1 MGNMTFFSIRQLGL
15 LAAFAAIAGFAQAED
30 WYLNGN
36 LGSDTV
42 LPLTTPSCWSNL
54 TKQVCK
60 VIDANDV
67 FHVEFGYTLTVAANA
82 TFEPTLHL
90 GKSDGNKNGV
100 ITWRKA
106 TVTVKNLR
114 WHRGE
119 FILNYS
125 NVDAKLLGDVYLDNP
140 TVAHQIHF
148 SKNATPGN
156 PSAFTFGCKFHA
168 SDTSQNIYIL
178 HHASMTTDLTKS
190 FQFQISG
197 DNSDYNGYFKVDKY
211 AYAVFSHANATG
223 NPDAPREDAVQ
234 LGDHARFAVKNGV
247 TLNSARGIKITG
259 DDVKITATNFTYG
272 AIDCKTFTLAMPITG
287 TKGFTKTGQGT
298 VTLKGKYSA
307 GPIIVENGTLTLNE
321 AGTYPDGMAITVK
334 AGAKLVQRKFI
345 PNIQVTCEPGGTWQ
359 RHLVV
364 PYVAASQT
372 ATPIDLTTASAD
384 HFPMEIQLSSK
395 ITIPCPTI
403 QSFAVAYLPEGPTVA
418 DFTDATTR
426 TYELPHTSFKIETD
440 DQNRRVLVLVP
451 KPVVQSSKEFPHTL
465 GGPNNAGNGYWYN
478 YEGGPRAGYDYL
490 MTYTMSELGNEPFK
504 GDSITYAKNSDSTP
518 INVRV
523 GGGTGKKTEPNVS
536 YINASVYYT
545 RYFIPNYSGIE
556 QVVNGKLHVIGALGD
571 ANPIEFRAKYSETS
585 LHPGGTIEYAFDVDG
600 AAPIKLTCDTSDNA
614 RNAQLTFSGDNSA
627 YKGKITVTDNYATN
641 VLVNPE
647 LSGLRL
653 IFNEAK
659 NLGGALDAFAYD
671 ALKVDRYARLCP
683 SQDVVLDTVNRGVY
697 VTTGGVDVASGVTLK
712 VLEPLRVNG
721 MLFKLGAGT
730 LAFGGTLGFGANGT
744 TVGSRNEL
752 FVREGYVEALADS
765 SVSGFKT
772 VFADGAGIKVAP
784 VAGVTTGFT
793 GDLTAEGRIA
803 VALDV
808 TQPGFVAGS
817 SGQAPIC
824 TVADDSGI
832 TLETF
837 TVNRAKGYACT
848 VTAAPAGDG
857 MTRYS
862 FEWQPTGF
870 VILMR

>member
-1 MGNMTFFSIRQLGL
+1 MGNVTFFRIRQLGL

-30 WYLNGN
+30 WYLKGN

-42 LPLTTPSCWSNL
+42 LPLTTPSYWTNL
-54 TKQVCK
+54 TGQTCTA
-60 VIDANDV
+60 IDAKDV
-67 FHVEFGYTLTVAANA
+67 FHVEAGYTLTVGAST
-82 TFEPTLHL
+82 TFEPTLHM
-90 GKSDGNKNGV
+90 GRPDGSKNGV
-100 ITWRKA
+100 IKWRKP
-106 TVTVKNLR
+106 TVTFKDLR

-125 NVDAKLLGDVYLDNP
+125 DTDAKVLGDVYLDNP
-140 TVAHQIHF
+140 SQAHQIHF
-148 SKNATPGN
+148 SGAQSPGKVA
-156 PSAFTFGCKFHA
+156 AFTFGCKFHA
-168 SDTSQNIYIL
+168 TDTKQNIYIL
-178 HHASMTTDLTKS
+178 HHANMTSDLDKS

-211 AYAVFSHANATG
+211 AYAFFSHANATG
-223 NPDAPREDAVQ
+223 NPDAPRDDAVQ

-259 DDVKITATNFTYG
+259 DDVKITATNFTTYG
-272 AIDCKTFTLAMPITG
+272 ATDCKTFTLAMPITG

-334 AGAKLVQRKFI
+334 AGAKLIQRKFI

-359 RHLVV
+359 RQLVV

-384 HFPMEIQLSSK
+384 LFPMEIQLSSK
-395 ITIPCPTI
+395 ISIPCPAI
-403 QSFAVAYLPEGPTVA
+403 QPFAVAYLPEGPTVA
-418 DFTDATTR
+418 DFTDATTK

-440 DQNRRVLVLVP
+440 DQNRRVLFLVP
-451 KPVVQSSKEFPHTL
+451 KPVVQSSKEFPYAL
-465 GGPNNAGNGYWYN
+465 KGPNNAGDGYWYD

-490 MTYTMSELGNEPFK
+490 MTYTMSELGNEPFV
-504 GDSITYAKNSDSTP
+504 GDSITYAKNSGSTP
-518 INVRV
+518 INVRT
-523 GGGTGKKTEPNVS
+523 GGGAAKTKEPNVS

-545 RYFIPNYSGIE
+545 RYFIPNYSGIQ

-571 ANPIEFRAKYSETS
+571 ANPIEFRAKYGEGFN
-585 LHPGGTIEYAFDVDG
+585 LGGTIEYAFDVDG
-600 AAPIKLTCDTSDNA
+600 EAPIKLTCDASGA

-627 YKGKITVTDNYATN
+627 YKGKITVTDNYTTN

-730 LAFGGTLGFGANGT
+730 LAFGGTLGFGSNGK

-752 FVREGYVEALADS
+752 FVREGYVEALADG
-765 SVSGFKT
+765 SVAGFKT

-784 VAGVTTGFT
+784 GAGVTTGFA
-793 GDLTAEGRIA
+793 GELTAEGRIA

-808 TQPGFVAGS
+808 TQPGFEEGADCE
-817 SGQAPIC
+817 ATIC

-832 TLETF
+832 AVETF
-837 TVNRAKGYACT
+837 AVDRIKGYSCK
-848 VTAAPAGDG
+848 VAAEPAGAG
-857 MTRYS
+857 LTRYVLKC
-862 FEWQPTGF
+862 QPKGF
-870 VILMR
+870 MILVR

>member
-1 MGNMTFFSIRQLGL
+1 MDNTTSLGLRQLGL
-15 LAAFAAIAGFAQAED
+15 LAAFAVTAGFARAED

-36 LGSDTV
+36 QGGDTV
-42 LPLTTPSCWSNL
+42 HPLTTPSCWSNL

-100 ITWRKA
+100 ITWRKP
-106 TVTVKNLR
+106 TVTFKDLR

-125 NVDAKLLGDVYLDNP
+125 NVDAKILGDVHLDNP

-148 SKNATPGN
+148 SQSSTPGN
-156 PSAFTFGCKFHA
+156 PAAFTFGCKFHA
-168 SDTSQNIYIL
+168 TATNQNIYVF
-178 HHASMTTDLTKS
+178 HHAKTTADLTKS

-223 NPDAPREDAVQ
+223 NPAASRDDAVQ
-234 LGDHARFAVKNGV
+234 LGDHARLSVLKGV
-247 TLNSARGIKITG
+247 TLNSLRGIMITG

-272 AIDCKTFTLAMPITG
+272 AKDCTSFTLAMPITG
-287 TKGFTKTGQGT
+287 TKGFTKTGPGT
-298 VTLKGKYSA
+298 VTLTGAYGA

-321 AGTYPDGMAITVK
+321 AGSYPDGLEVTVK
-334 AGAKLVQRKFI
+334 AGAKLIQRTFI

-384 HFPMEIQLSSK
+384 LFPMEIQLSSK
-395 ITIPCPTI
+395 ITIPCPAI
-403 QSFAVAYLPEGPTVA
+403 KPFAVAYLPEGPTVD
-418 DFTDATTR
+418 DFTDASTK

-440 DQNRRVLVLVP
+440 DQNRRVLFLVP
-451 KPVVQSSKEFPHTL
+451 KPVVQSSKDFPYTL
-465 GGPNNAGNGYWYN
+465 GGPNNAGDGYWYN

-490 MTYTMSELGNEPFK
+490 MTYTMSELGNEPFV
-504 GDSITYAKNSDSTP
+504 GDSITYAKNSGSTP

-545 RYFIPNYSGIE
+545 RYFIPNYSGIQ

-571 ANPIEFRAKYSETS
+571 ANPIEFRAKYGEGFN
-585 LHPGGTIEYAFDVDG
+585 LGGTIEYAFDVDG
-600 AAPIKLTCDTSDNA
+600 EAPIKLTCDASGA

-683 SQDVVLDTVNRGVY
+683 TQDVVLDTANRGVY

-730 LAFGGTLGFGANGT
+730 LALGGTLGFGSNGK

-765 SVSGFKT
+765 SVAGFKT

-808 TQPGFVAGS
+808 TQPGFEEGADCE
-817 SGQAPIC
+817 ATIC

-837 TVNRAKGYACT
+837 AVNRAKGYSCI
-848 VTAAPAGDG
+848 VAAEPAGADL
-857 MTRYS
+857 TRYVLKC
-862 FEWQPTGF
+862 QPKGF
-870 VILMR
+870 MIMVR

>member
-1 MGNMTFFSIRQLGL
+1 MTKTSFRSIRQLGL

-36 LGSDTV
+36 QGSDTV

-100 ITWRKA
+100 ITWRKP
-106 TVTVKNLR
+106 TVTFKDLR

-125 NVDAKLLGDVYLDNP
+125 NVDAKIQGDVHLDNP

-148 SKNATPGN
+148 SQSSTPGN
-156 PSAFTFGCKFHA
+156 PAAFTFGCKFHA
-168 SDTSQNIYIL
+168 TATNQNIYVF
-178 HHASMTTDLTKS
+178 HHAKTTADLTKS

-197 DNSDYNGYFKVDKY
+197 DNSDYNGYFTVDKY

-223 NPDAPREDAVQ
+223 NPAASRVDAVQ
-234 LGDHARFAVKNGV
+234 LGDHARLSVLKGV
-247 TLNSARGIKITG
+247 TLNSVRGIMITG

-272 AIDCKTFTLAMPITG
+272 AKDCTSFTLAMPITG
-287 TKGFTKTGQGT
+287 TKGFTKTGPGT
-298 VTLKGKYSA
+298 VTLTGAYSA

-334 AGAKLVQRKFI
+334 AGAKLVQRKYI

-359 RHLVV
+359 RQLVV

-384 HFPMEIQLSSK
+384 LFPMEIQLSSK
-395 ITIPCPTI
+395 ISIPCPAI
-403 QSFAVAYLPEGPTVA
+403 QPFAVAYLPEGPTVA

-451 KPVVQSSKEFPHTL
+451 KPVVQSSKEFPSSL
-465 GGPNNAGNGYWYN
+465 GGPNNAGNGYWIN
-478 YEGGPRAGYDYL
+478 FEGAPRSGYDFL
-490 MTYTMSELGNEPFK
+490 MTHKMSELGNEPFV

-523 GGGTGKKTEPNVS
+523 GGGTAKTKEPNVS

-545 RYFIPNYSGIE
+545 RYFIPNYSGIQ

-571 ANPIEFRAKYSETS
+571 ANPIEFRAKYGEGFN
-585 LHPGGTIEYAFDVDG
+585 LGGTIEYAFDVDG
-600 AAPIKLTCDTSDNA
+600 EAPIKLTCDASGA

-730 LAFGGTLGFGANGT
+730 LALGGTLDFGSNGK

-808 TQPGFVAGS
+808 TQPGFEAGS

-837 TVNRAKGYACT
+837 AVNRAKGYACT

>member
-1 MGNMTFFSIRQLGL
+1 MTKTSFRSIRQLGL

-36 LGSDTV
+36 QGSETV

-67 FHVEFGYTLTVAANA
+67 FHVEFGYTLTVASDA

-100 ITWRKA
+100 ITWRKP
-106 TVTVKNLR
+106 TVTFKDLR

-125 NVDAKLLGDVYLDNP
+125 NVDAKILGDVHLDNP

-148 SKNATPGN
+148 SQSSTPGN
-156 PSAFTFGCKFHA
+156 PTAFTFGCKFHA
-168 SDTSQNIYIL
+168 TATNQNIYVF
-178 HHASMTTDLTKS
+178 HHAKTTADLTKS

-197 DNSDYNGYFKVDKY
+197 DNSDYNGYFTVDKY

-234 LGDHARFAVKNGV
+234 LGDHARLSVLKGV
-247 TLNSARGIKITG
+247 TLNSVRGIMITG

-272 AIDCKTFTLAMPITG
+272 AKDCTSFTLAMPITG

-298 VTLKGKYSA
+298 VTLTGAYSA

-364 PYVAASQT
+364 PYDSTSQT

-384 HFPMEIQLSSK
+384 LFPMEIQLSSK
-395 ITIPCPTI
+395 IGIPCPAI
-403 QSFAVAYLPEGPTVA
+403 QPFAVAYLPEGPTVA
-418 DFTDATTR
+418 DFMDASTK

-440 DQNRRVLVLVP
+440 DQNRRVLFLVP
-451 KPVVQSSKEFPHTL
+451 KPVVQSSKEFPSSL
-465 GGPNNAGNGYWYN
+465 GGPNNANDSYWVSF
-478 YEGGPRAGYDYL
+478 EGVPRSGYDFL
-490 MTYTMSELGNEPFK
+490 MTHKMSELGNEPFK

-545 RYFIPNYSGIE
+545 RYFIPNYSGIQ

-571 ANPIEFRAKYSETS
+571 ANPIEFRAKYGEGFN
-585 LHPGGTIEYAFDVDG
+585 LGGTIEYAFDVDG
-600 AAPIKLTCDTSDNA
+600 EAPIKLTCDASGA

-659 NLGGALDAFAYD
+659 NLGGELDAFAYD

-730 LAFGGTLGFGANGT
+730 LAFGGTLGFGSNGK

-784 VAGVTTGFT
+784 VAGMTTGFT

-808 TQPGFVAGS
+808 TQPGFEAGS

-837 TVNRAKGYACT
+837 AVNRAKGYACT

-870 VILMR
+870 VILVR